1 MNVNLFLLQVQE
13 KFPKVAVLDPRK
25 GERAVLVKD
34 YQGDY
39 AIIIGRWAVYRN
51 RREMTTACECLTW
64 EYRNTSHCFIYW
76 NMLHIAFPK
85 K

>member
-1 MNVNLFLLQVQE
+1 MNVNFLLSQVQE

-51 RREMTTACECLTW
+51 RREMTTACECLTL
-64 EYRNTSHCFIYW
+64 EYSN
-76 NMLHIAFPK
+76 
-85 K
+85 